1 MFPMKKDYFIDFQKN
16 TITVSRSF
24 FEEAARDTDSAAHQ
38 KMLELRSLGM
48 TIKLAAKKRSKKG
61 QLSYDKMQKY
71 IDCLVDA
78 KVYKDEFEA
87 VRRVSKGQKN
97 PYQYVLKW
105 FENRFPNHEGLPEFD
120 EKLRLVNTP
129 ANYDSEEDE
138 DAA

>member
-1 MFPMKKDYFIDFQKN
+1 MKKDYFIDFSKN
-16 TITVSRSF
+16 IITVSRSF
-24 FEEAARDTDSAAHQ
+24 FDEAANDTESAAYK

-48 TIKLAAKKRSKKG
+48 NIKIAAKKRSKKG
-61 QLSYDKMQKY
+61 RLSYDKMQKL

-78 KVYKDEFEA
+78 KTYQEEFEA

-105 FENRFPNHEGLPEFD
+105 FENRFPNYDGLPEFD

-129 ANYDSEEDE
+129 ANYDSEED
-138 DAA
+138 AA

>member
-1 MFPMKKDYFIDFQKN
+1 MKKDYFIDFSKN
-16 TITVSRSF
+16 IITVSRSF
-24 FEEAARDTDSAAHQ
+24 FDEAAKDTESAAYK

-48 TIKLAAKKRSKKG
+48 NIKIAAKKRSKKG
-61 QLSYDKMQKY
+61 HLSYDKMQKY

-87 VRRVSKGQKN
+87 VRKVSKGQKN

-105 FENRFPNHEGLPEFD
+105 FENRFPNYAGIPEFD
-120 EKLRLVNTP
+120 EKFHVVNTP
-129 ANYDSEEDE
+129 ANYDSDE